1 MGAAPNSNGLNE
13 AENRRQEQYGEER
26 IIQFMN
32 SHASQSARDIIEAL
46 KADTDQFRDGAEQ
59 NDDLTMMCI
68 RVN

>member
-1 MGAAPNSNGLNE
+1 MGAAPNTNGLNE
-13 AENRRQEQYGEER
+13 AVNRRQEQYGEER